1 MSVLSFPEVIV
12 FLFILIKGTFAE
24 LRYVLI
30 DVLKYFGYISPRS
43 DKNYSHVK
51 MDNSNNGICQT
62 RQIYEELERNQEL
75 VNLYV
80 SMICHIFEQIQSNL
94 LVTK

>member
-1 MSVLSFPEVIV
+1 MILGTGMSVLSFPDVIV

-30 DVLKYFGYISPRS
+30 DVLKYFGYIGPRN

-51 MDNSNNGICQT
+51 MNNSNDGLCQSK
-62 RQIYEELERNQEL
+62 QMYEDLKRNEEI
-75 VNLYV
+75 VKVYV
-80 SMICHIFEQIQSNL
+80 SMLSFYPR
-94 LVTK
+94 